1 MSRRSRLE
9 ARRNRGLARPGP
21 VNTRTV
27 NLASVSSRPGKVVD
41 ILTATLAP
49 GLLTNDLILAV
60 ECGDLTIRDHVDPSV
75 WQVVQFGRSLS
86 DEGERVARS
95 GCALIARRNVVL
107 LEKPRLRVGSE
118 AGEGIRTRYVLT
130 ARATFH
136 RGDPSSWR
144 AWVRVGHAPPPRA
157 PIGRGRFLDL
167 LRELTGIRG
176 GDLNVSAETARD
188 RFRLARVHSAGV
200 MHLLTP
206 RWIRTSDPRR
216 VDVGSDHAALDVTLW
231 PRHTTDE
238 ATP

>member
-27 NLASVSSRPGKVVD
+27 NLASVSSGPVRVSE
-41 ILTATLAP
+41 TLALARSRGP
-49 GLLTNDLILAV
+49 VPPDLLLLV
-60 ECGDLTIRDHVDPSV
+60 ECGDLTIKDHVDPSV

-95 GCALIARRNVVL
+95 GCALLARRDVVK

-136 RGDPSSWR
+136 KGDPSSWR
-144 AWVRVGHAPPPRA
+144 AWIRVGHAPPPRA
-157 PIGRGRFLDL
+157 PIGRGRFLDA
-167 LRELTGIRG
+167 LREQTGIRG

-200 MHLLTP
+200 IHLLTP
-206 RWIRTSDPRR
+206 RWIRTSAPRR

-231 PRHTTDE
+231 PSRR
-238 ATP
+238 AS

>member
-1 MSRRSRLE
+1 MSRRSRLA

-21 VNTRTV
+21 VNTRTA
-27 NLASVSSRPGKVVD
+27 NLASVSSGPVRVSE
-41 ILTATLAP
+41 TLALARSRGP
-49 GLLTNDLILAV
+49 VTPDLLLLV
-60 ECGDLTIRDHVDPSV
+60 ECGDLTIKDHVDPAV

-95 GCALIARRNVVL
+95 GCALLARRDVVK
-107 LEKPRLRVGSE
+107 LERPRLRVGSE

-136 RGDPSSWR
+136 KGDPSSWR

-157 PIGRGRFLDL
+157 PIGRGRFLDA

-176 GDLNVSAETARD
+176 GDLNVSAEKARTW
-188 RFRLARVHSAGV
+188 FWAAKTHSAGV
-200 MHLLTP
+200 MHLITP
-206 RWIRTSDPRR
+206 LWIKTSDPRR

-231 PRHTTDE
+231 PRRT
-238 ATP
+238 A